1 MINLLSEPS
10 KMPCVGFNIPAL
22 KSCPSARLVLKKFS
36 EDSICLKCYA
46 LKGFYLFKN
55 VAKALQDRFDFVLK
69 SLREDNG
76 DKFVEEI
83 SRQLAKKYFD
93 KQGNK
98 KQLKNIDTSL
108 FRGHDSGD
116 LFSPKYIKAWK
127 RVCEKFPTIRF
138 WFPTR
143 EWFRE
148 SQLESLKDL
157 ASLKNVCLKPSALR
171 MNEKAPIVDGIDA
184 GTAVYT
190 TTEQAEK
197 DGHFVCPAT
206 RHEYD
211 MGKEAWKALPD
222 EKRKSLVTCKGNRC
236 QLCFIKGCKKG
247 IAYLAH

>member
-22 KSCPSARLVLKKFS
+22 KYCPAAHISLKEEP
-36 EDSICLKCYA
+36 EDSICNECYA
-46 LKGFYLFKN
+46 RKGFYLFKN
-55 VAKALQDRFDFVLK
+55 VAKALQDRVDFVLK

-83 SRQLAKKYFD
+83 SKQITKKYFD
-93 KQGNK
+93 KHGNK

-116 LFSPKYIKAWK
+116 LFSEKYIRLWK
-127 RVCEKFPTIRF
+127 RVCKKFPTIRF

-143 EWFRE
+143 EYIRP
-148 SQLESLKDL
+148 SQMNALKDL
-157 ASLKNVCLKPSALR
+157 ASLDNVCLKPSALKL
-171 MNEKAPIVDGIDA
+171 NEKAPVVNGLDA
-184 GTAVYT
+184 GTAVYNDR
-190 TTEQAEK
+190 EKAEA

-206 RHEYD
+206 IE
-211 MGKEAWKALPD
+211 GNVA
-222 EKRKSLVTCKGNRC
+222 TCAGNRC
-236 QLCFIKGCKKG
+236 KLCFIKGCKKG

>member
-22 KSCPSARLVLKKFS
+22 KSCPSARLALKKFP
-36 EDSICLKCYA
+36 EDSICLECYA

-83 SRQLAKKYFD
+83 SRQIEKKYFD
-93 KQGNK
+93 KHGNK
-98 KQLKNIDTSL
+98 KKLKNIDTSL

-143 EWFRE
+143 EYFRA
-148 SQLESLKDL
+148 SQLDALKDL
-157 ASLKNVCLKPSALR
+157 ASLDNVCLKPSALIKDV
-171 MNEKAPIVDGIDA
+171 KAPSINGLDA

-190 TTEQAEK
+190 SKEKAEK

-206 RHEYD
+206 YV
-211 MGKEAWKALPD
+211 KD
-222 EKRKSLVTCKGNRC
+222 EKGKAIATCKGNRC
-236 QLCFIKGCKKG
+236 KLCFIKGCKKP

>member
-22 KSCPSARLVLKKFS
+22 KYCPAARISLKEEP
-36 EDSICLKCYA
+36 EDSICNECYA
-46 LKGFYLFKN
+46 RKGFYLFKN
-55 VAKALQDRFDFVLK
+55 VAKALQDRVDFVLK

-76 DKFVEEI
+76 DKFVNEI
-83 SRQLAKKYFD
+83 SRQIEKKYFD
-93 KQGNK
+93 KKGNK
-98 KQLKNIDTSL
+98 KELKNIDTNL

-148 SQLESLKDL
+148 SQLDALKDL
-157 ASLKNVCLKPSALR
+157 ASLDNVCLKPSALK
-171 MNEKAPIVDGIDA
+171 MNEPAPIVEGIDA

-190 TTEQAEK
+190 TTEQAES

-206 RHEYD
+206 RHKYD
-211 MGKEAWKALPD
+211 MGKEAWNSLPD
-222 EKRKSLVTCKGNRC
+222 EEQKSLVTCKGNRC
-236 QLCFIKGCKKG
+236 KLCFIKGCKKG